1 MRKMI
6 YFYKLIWIAWL
17 IVKNQW
23 NILKS
28 QATHLGQIFRETIFE
43 NSALEKD
50 LGGSSEIITSSWALI
65 TIHP

>member
-17 IVKNQW
+17 KVKNQW

-28 QATHLGQIFRETIFE
+28 QATHLGQIFRETICE

-65 TIHP
+65 IIHP